1 MKYYIGSSDWLYMQL
16 QKHYYEVNQSYKG
29 IVAEFEF
36 KSKVESGKVYTFT
49 YRVYTLSF
57 DNVLN

>member
-16 QKHYYEVNQSYKG
+16 QKHYYEVNNSYKG
-29 IVAEFEF
+29 IISEIEF
-36 KSKVESGKVYTFT
+36 KDKVESGKVFTFT

-57 DNVLN
+57 DHVLN

>member
-16 QKHYYEVNQSYKG
+16 QKHYYEVNNSYKG
-29 IVAEFEF
+29 IISETEF
-36 KSKVESGKVYTFT
+36 KDKVESGKVYTFT

>member
-29 IVAEFEF
+29 LISESEF
-36 KSKVESGKVYTFT
+36 KEKVENKKVYTFT
-49 YRVYTLSF
+49 YRLYMLSF
-57 DNVLN
+57 NYCLN

>member
-29 IVAEFEF
+29 IISETEF
-36 KSKVESGKVYTFT
+36 KDKVESGKVFNFT

>member
-16 QKHYYEVNQSYKG
+16 QKHYYEINRSYKG
-29 IVAEFEF
+29 IISETEF
-36 KSKVESGKVYTFT
+36 KDKVESGKVFTFT